1 MNFYS
6 LDKLMFKSIL
16 VPLDGSHLAEAG
28 LPAAAS
34 LAEKLNAPVTLLHV
48 IEQNAPEAVHNERHL
63 RQPQEAEAY
72 LQGLAEQSFPAEA
85 KVSWHVHTAQVTD
98 VPASIVEHTGEFDPD
113 LIIMCAHGRSGIR
126 DVLFGSI
133 AQQVVAKGSTPLLLL
148 QPMISQPKPFKLR
161 RILLPLDDESIH
173 DDSFP
178 IAKILAK
185 AYSAELA
192 LLCVIP
198 TFSTLRGDEAA
209 TSTLLPST
217 TNALLDIKEEHAKE
231 HLQGHLNELI
241 SEGFRVSGEIARGD
255 PTQTIVNVAELS
267 KTDLIVLSTHR
278 RAGIDAFWA
287 RSVAPNV
294 ARRTR
299 IPLLLIP
306 LPPRSP

>member
-1 MNFYS
+1 
-6 LDKLMFKSIL
+6 MFKSIL
-16 VPLDGSHLAEAG
+16 LPLDGSQLAEAG

-34 LAEKLNAPVTLLHV
+34 LAEKLNAHVTLLHV

-63 RQPQEAEAY
+63 TRPEEAEAY
-72 LQGLAEQSFPAEA
+72 LQDLVRQSFPAGV
-85 KVSWHVHTAQVTD
+85 KTNWHVHSAEVKDVT
-98 VPASIVEHTGEFDPD
+98 ASIVEHTGEFEPD

-126 DVLFGSI
+126 DMLFGRI

-148 QPMISQPKPFKLR
+148 QPMTSQQKPFTLR
-161 RILLPLDDESIH
+161 RILLPLDSESVH
-173 DDSFP
+173 DDSLP
-178 IAKILAK
+178 IAKTLAK
-185 AYSAELA
+185 AYNAELH

-209 TSTLLPST
+209 TSTILPAT

-241 SEGFRVSGEIARGD
+241 GEGFHTSAEIARGD
-255 PTQTIVNVAELS
+255 PAQTIVDVAEDS
-267 KTDLIVLSTHR
+267 KADLIVLSTHR

-299 IPLLLIP
+299 IPLLFIP
-306 LPPRSP
+306 LPAR

>member
-1 MNFYS
+1 
-6 LDKLMFKSIL
+6 MFTSIL
-16 VPLDGSHLAEAG
+16 LPLDGSQLAETG
-28 LPAAAS
+28 LPAAVS
-34 LAEKLNAPVTLLHV
+34 LAEKLKTPVTLLHV

-63 RQPQEAEAY
+63 TRPEEAEAY
-72 LQGLAEQSFPAEA
+72 LQDLVKQFFPAGVKA
-85 KVSWHVHTAQVTD
+85 NWHVHSVEVKDVT
-98 VPASIVEHTGEFDPD
+98 ASIVEHTGEFEPD

-126 DVLFGSI
+126 DMLFGRI
-133 AQQVVAKGSTPLLLL
+133 AHQVVAKGSTPLLLL
-148 QPMISQPKPFKLR
+148 QPMTSQQKPFTLR
-161 RILLPLDDESIH
+161 RILLPLDSESVH
-173 DDSFP
+173 DDSLP
-178 IAKILAK
+178 IAKTLAK
-185 AYSAELA
+185 AYNAELH

-209 TSTLLPST
+209 TSTILPAT

-241 SEGFRVSGEIARGD
+241 GDGLHTSAEIARGD
-255 PTQTIVNVAELS
+255 PAQTIVNVAERS
-267 KTDLIVLSTHR
+267 KMDLIVLSTHR

-306 LPPRSP
+306 LSAQ

>member
-1 MNFYS
+1 
-6 LDKLMFKSIL
+6 MFKSIL
-16 VPLDGSHLAEAG
+16 VPLDGSQLAEAG

-34 LAEKLNAPVTLLHV
+34 LSEKLNAPVTLLHV

-63 RQPQEAEAY
+63 TRPEEAEAY
-72 LQGLAEQSFPAEA
+72 LKDLTRQSFPAGV
-85 KVSWHVHTAQVTD
+85 KTKWHVHGAEVKDVT
-98 VPASIVEHTGEFDPD
+98 ASIVEHIGEFESG

-126 DVLFGSI
+126 DMLFGRI
-133 AQQVVAKGSTPLLLL
+133 AQQVVAKNLTPLLLL
-148 QPMISQPKPFKLR
+148 QPMTSQRKPFTLR
-161 RILLPLDDESIH
+161 RILLPLDSESVH
-173 DDSFP
+173 DDGLP
-178 IAKILAK
+178 IAKTLAK
-185 AYSAELA
+185 AYDAELH

-209 TSTLLPST
+209 TSTILPAT
-217 TNALLDIKEEHAKE
+217 TSALLDIKEDHAKE

-241 SEGFRVSGEIARGD
+241 GEGLHTSAEIGRGD
-255 PTQTIVNVAELS
+255 PAQTIVNVAERS

-278 RAGIDAFWA
+278 RAGMDAFWA

-306 LPPRSP
+306 LPAR

>member
-1 MNFYS
+1 
-6 LDKLMFKSIL
+6 MFTSIL
-16 VPLDGSHLAEAG
+16 LPLDGSQLAETG
-28 LPAAAS
+28 LPAAVS
-34 LAEKLNAPVTLLHV
+34 LAEKLKTPVTLLHV

-63 RQPQEAEAY
+63 THPEEAEAY
-72 LQGLAEQSFPAEA
+72 LQDLVKQFFPAGVKA
-85 KVSWHVHTAQVTD
+85 NWHVHSVEVKDVT
-98 VPASIVEHTGEFDPD
+98 ASIVEHTGEFEPD

-126 DVLFGSI
+126 DMLFGRI
-133 AQQVVAKGSTPLLLL
+133 AHQVVAKGSTPLLLL
-148 QPMISQPKPFKLR
+148 QPMTSQQKPFTLR
-161 RILLPLDDESIH
+161 RILLPLDSESVH
-173 DDSFP
+173 DDSLP
-178 IAKILAK
+178 IAKTLAK
-185 AYSAELA
+185 AYNAELH

-209 TSTLLPST
+209 TSTILPAT

-241 SEGFRVSGEIARGD
+241 GDGLHTSAEIARGD
-255 PTQTIVNVAELS
+255 PAQTIVNVAERS

-306 LPPRSP
+306 LSAQ

>member
-1 MNFYS
+1 
-6 LDKLMFKSIL
+6 MFKSIL

-48 IEQNAPEAVHNERHL
+48 IEENAPEAVHNERHL
-63 RQPQEAEAY
+63 TQPQEAEAY
-72 LQGLAEQSFPAEA
+72 LQGLGGAIFSSGGQSQLACPQRAGQGCTGQHCRTHRRIPSRSDHHVRARTKRHPRYAIWQDRPSGCRKGFNTFASAPANDFRTET
-85 KVSWHVHTAQVTD
+85 VQT
-98 VPASIVEHTGEFDPD
+98 
-113 LIIMCAHGRSGIR
+113 
-126 DVLFGSI
+126 
-133 AQQVVAKGSTPLLLL
+133 
-148 QPMISQPKPFKLR
+148 R

-185 AYSAELA
+185 AYDAELA

-209 TSTLLPST
+209 TSTILPTT

-231 HLQGHLNELI
+231 HLQGHLNELAG
-241 SEGFRVSGEIARGD
+241 EGFRVSAEIARGD
-255 PTQTIVNVAELS
+255 PTQTIVNAAEHS
-267 KTDLIVLSTHR
+267 KADLIVLSTHR

-294 ARRTR
+294 ARQTR
-299 IPLLLIP
+299 IAFIAH
-306 LPPRSP
+306 STAATITVKI